1 MKRKEDSNESKER
14 VETKGTAERKG
25 RVETKGRKYIRNERK
40 ELQRTDER
48 IKVTN
53 RLWEAQ
59 EVKRRGFINEVKRK
73 DGRNE
78 MNDLT
83 ANGRKELKRK
93 EGSN

>member
-14 VETKGTAERKG
+14 VKTKGTAERKG

-53 RLWEAQ
+53 RL
-59 EVKRRGFINEVKRK
+59 
-73 DGRNE
+73 
-78 MNDLT
+78 
-83 ANGRKELKRK
+83 
-93 EGSN
+93 